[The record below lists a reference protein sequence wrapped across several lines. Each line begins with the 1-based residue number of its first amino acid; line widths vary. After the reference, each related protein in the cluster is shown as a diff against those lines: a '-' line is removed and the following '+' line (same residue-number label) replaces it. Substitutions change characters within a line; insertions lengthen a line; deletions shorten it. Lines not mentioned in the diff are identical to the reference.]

1 MTRKRSAYLHI
12 VALPFV
18 ISAAFEFLPAWV
30 YWPIALIGGM
40 GWFGACLILI
50 EKEEIK

>member
-12 VALPFV
+12 ISLPFV
-18 ISAAFEFLPAWV
+18 ISAAFEFLPTWL

-40 GWFGACLILI
+40 AWFGACLMLI
-50 EKEEIK
+50 EKDEP